1 MPPKPPLN
9 VRELI
14 VQMVSTEP
22 VHANDVRLKPEEIEE
37 LYQVDEAS
45 LGSMQEL
52 IAIVDDVLTTGAH
65 FRAAKS
71 ILSNP
76 FPKTPVV
83 GLFIARRAHNTSDIE
98 DIFNIEF

>member
-14 VQMVSTEP
+14 VQMVSTES
-22 VHANDVRLKPEEIEE
+22 VHANDVRLKPEEIEK
-37 LYQVDEAS
+37 LYQVDEAL

-71 ILSNP
+71 ILSNQ

-98 DIFNIEF
+98 DISNIEF